1 MLFTLIIH
9 PWGNPVLPGA
19 KSNTWVPVPEVAV
32 SVIPYP
38 LKIGIPK
45 TALRNPTASG
55 FGGADP
61 I

>member
-1 MLFTLIIH
+1 M
-9 PWGNPVLPGA
+9 LPGA